1 MNKVTTTSAPAA
13 IGPYS
18 QAWEHA
24 GLVFASGQLPVCPKT
39 GEMPEGIAAQAAQS
53 AENVKAI
60 LEAAGSSCELPRRH
74 RRLRRLQRGLR

>member
-24 GLVFASGQLPVCPKT
+24 GLVFASGQLPV
-39 GEMPEGIAAQAAQS
+39 
-53 AENVKAI
+53 
-60 LEAAGSSCELPRRH
+60 PRASPPRQP
-74 RRLRRLQRGLR
+74 RAPRT